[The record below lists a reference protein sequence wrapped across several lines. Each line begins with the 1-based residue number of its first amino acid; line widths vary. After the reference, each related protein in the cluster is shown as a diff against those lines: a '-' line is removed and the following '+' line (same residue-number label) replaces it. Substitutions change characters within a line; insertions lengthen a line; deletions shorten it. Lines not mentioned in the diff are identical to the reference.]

1 MVRSH
6 QPGQAV
12 FRSVLPEDIDWK
24 PFAAF
29 PPSVRLA
36 ILVGHPSE
44 PGPYLIRVKVPFG
57 VKLIAAQTPGGRN
70 LHSHVWCF
78 LHRSRR

>member
-36 ILVGHPSE
+36 ILIGHPSE
-44 PGPYLIRVKVPFG
+44 RGPYRIGFKLPFG
-57 VKLIAAQTPGGRN
+57 VNLCRLDTRCTN
-70 LHSHVWCF
+70 LHSHVCVF
-78 LHRSRR
+78 TSV